1 MNKNDLMAELR
12 KREEESQE
20 EFVNKL
26 FDMVNNYAEK
36 TNNSAYEP
44 TDKERAV
51 FGRIVKIV
59 NNINKYL

>member
-36 TNNSAYEP
+36 TNNSAYKP
-44 TDKERAV
+44 TDKERAI
-51 FGRIVKIV
+51 FGQIVKIV